1 MMKNYKPNK
10 SLFLLLLSCL
20 VVLKTNLLICLLSSS
35 INSLSSLL
43 TMDLNLVNE
52 ALSMNHDLEGD
63 AKCSNKPIS
72 KHKRKISSKS
82 LDDDN
87 DKKPDEESE
96 QNISS
101 DPIRLTK
108 KQRKK
113 LAKQKEMEL
122 QNVVAEVNKH
132 SDKKEEISKPSE
144 KKGSLT
150 RKRMIDAGIIVQDI
164 IHGTGSIIRSGRK
177 VSINYV
183 GTFPESG
190 KVFDKNTSKSN
201 PLCFRVGTGEVIKG
215 LDRGLAGMKV
225 GGERIITI
233 PPELAY
239 GKKGSG
245 NIPGN
250 STLCFSVKL
259 LSVGGK

>member
-1 MMKNYKPNK
+1 MTKNKRKFSSQELGQDDDGTPNK
-10 SLFLLLLSCL
+10 ELS
-20 VVLKTNLLICLLSSS
+20 VKETQPNPLS
-35 INSLSSLL
+35 
-43 TMDLNLVNE
+43 E
-52 ALSMNHDLEGD
+52 
-63 AKCSNKPIS
+63 
-72 KHKRKISSKS
+72 
-82 LDDDN
+82 
-87 DKKPDEESE
+87 
-96 QNISS
+96 

-132 SDKKEEISKPSE
+132 SDKKEEIKKTSE
-144 KKGSLT
+144 KKMSLT
-150 RKRMIDAGIIVQDI
+150 RKRMMDGGIIVQDI
-164 IHGTGSIIRSGRK
+164 IHGTGSVIRSGRK
-177 VSINYV
+177 VSINYT

-215 LDRGLAGMKV
+215 LDRGLTGMKV

-245 NIPGN
+245 GIPGN
-250 STLCFSVKL
+250 ATLCFSVKL
-259 LSVGGK
+259 LSVGSK